1 MSGKLLVL
9 LSVFVAGLALAAPPK
24 PVESPVIIVSA
35 EFGLFDATNPKE
47 PVFTPSQVVPH
58 RENQRYGWVIEV
70 QTGRRSLSVREE
82 YVLTNVSKAQKEQDA
97 LGESL
102 NIATPKRNQVSQ
114 RQLVP
119 VDGRIYGEWAIGS
132 NEPAGHR
139 QLQVIIEN
147 EVAASFEFDVS
158 DVK

>member
-9 LSVFVAGLALAAPPK
+9 LSIFSAGVALAAPPQPIET
-24 PVESPVIIVSA
+24 PVVVVSA

-58 RENQRYGWVIEV
+58 RENQRYGWAIEV
-70 QTGRRSLSVREE
+70 QTSKRSLSVREE
-82 YVLTNVSKAQKEQDA
+82 YVLPNVNKGQKDLDA

-102 NIATPKRNQVSQ
+102 NIATPKRNQISQ

-132 NEPAGHR
+132 SEPAGHR